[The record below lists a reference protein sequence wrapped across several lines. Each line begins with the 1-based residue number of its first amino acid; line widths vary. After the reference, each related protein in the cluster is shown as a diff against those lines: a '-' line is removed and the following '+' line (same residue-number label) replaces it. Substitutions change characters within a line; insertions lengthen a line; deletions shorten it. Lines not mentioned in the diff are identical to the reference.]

1 MTFVCERT
9 FAARL
14 HAGFFLFLSWWFRLS
29 LRRSTSGEPHWRCG
43 APKGVAGSNPVS
55 HPRQVPGS
63 ATTGG
68 LRRCRCA
75 CEHLP
80 SFSSILLRGRYNK
93 GMSTML
99 QIERS
104 DYLTTKEAAARLG
117 VSDARIRQLLL
128 EGRISGL
135 KVGETAWLVPLKE
148 VERYSRERRPVGRP
162 SLRK

>member
-1 MTFVCERT
+1 
-9 FAARL
+9 
-14 HAGFFLFLSWWFRLS
+14 
-29 LRRSTSGEPHWRCG
+29 
-43 APKGVAGSNPVS
+43 
-55 HPRQVPGS
+55 
-63 ATTGG
+63 
-68 LRRCRCA
+68 
-75 CEHLP
+75 
-80 SFSSILLRGRYNK
+80 
-93 GMSTML
+93 MSTML